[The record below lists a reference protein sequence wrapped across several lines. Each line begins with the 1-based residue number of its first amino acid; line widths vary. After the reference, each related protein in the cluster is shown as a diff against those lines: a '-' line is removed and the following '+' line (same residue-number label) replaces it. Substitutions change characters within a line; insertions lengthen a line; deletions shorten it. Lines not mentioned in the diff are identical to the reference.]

1 MIDGDQWRSTMDRR
15 TLLKTALVL
24 PLLPLAAK
32 VDAFV
37 TGGGRWLKPG
47 ATGWPTN
54 ADWDALDSQVGGR
67 LSIPKNPLLEPATRD
82 EALAHIGNQFYVGDQ
97 PGLTQTGAYYRA
109 WTSTP
114 SARVL
119 AAESPQDIAAAITW
133 ARRHRVRLVI
143 RGGGHSYLGA
153 SNAPDS
159 LLIWTRR
166 MNTVEIVDAFL
177 PQGAEAGTAALPAA
191 HVGAGAM
198 WIDAYHAVTT
208 VGGRYI
214 QGGGCT
220 TVGCAGF
227 TNGGGFGSL
236 SKGFGTGASNL
247 LEAEVVTADGKIRVV
262 NAFQDS
268 ELFWALK
275 GGGGGSF
282 GVITRLTFRTHDLPD
297 LIGAANGRLKA
308 DSDDAFAVLV
318 AQVLRHFRDHLCNPH
333 WGEQMEFHGDG
344 HIDIAMMFQGLGEKE
359 AMAAWQ
365 PFLDWVEAHP
375 AYTWVKPFWLKGM
388 PARHLWDLSFY
399 QQHGLDFAVPDDRPG
414 APAYHMMWAGDKEQV
429 GTYIHAYTS
438 AWLPSRLLQDRNVTT
453 LATAIIEA
461 SRELGFSLHFN
472 KGLFGASAETLA
484 RVQETAMNPEVL
496 DAFALAIIANGG
508 SSSVFEGLPG
518 ARRDEVKA
526 QQGEE
531 ATRRSY
537 ARLTQVAPGA
547 GAYFSESDFFQ
558 KDYRKAY
565 WGTNVPRL
573 VAVKRKYDPDSTF
586 TVRNGI
592 A

>member
-1 MIDGDQWRSTMDRR
+1 MDRR

-37 TGGGRWLKPG
+37 TGDGRWLKPG
-47 ATGWPTN
+47 AAGWPTD
-54 ADWDALDSQVGGR
+54 ADWEALNRQVGGR
-67 LSIPKNPLLEPATRD
+67 LSIPKNPLLDPATRED
-82 EALAHIGNQFYVGDQ
+82 ALAHIGNQFYVGDQ
-97 PGLTQTGAYYRA
+97 PGLTQTGAYYNA

-119 AAESPQDIAAAITW
+119 AAESAQDIATAVTW
-133 ARRHRVRLVI
+133 ARKHRVRLVI

-166 MNTVEIVDAFL
+166 MNTVELADGFV
-177 PQGAEAGTAALPAA
+177 PQGAKAGTAGLPVA

-247 LEAEVVTADGKIRVV
+247 LEAEVVTADGTIRVV
-262 NAFQDS
+262 NAYQDP

-282 GVITRLTFRTHDLPD
+282 GVITRLTFRTHYLPQM
-297 LIGAANGRLKA
+297 IGGVHGTVVA
-308 DSDDAFAVLV
+308 DSDEAYHALV
-318 AQVLRHFRDHLCNPH
+318 AQMLRHFRDHLCNPN
-333 WGEQMEFHGDG
+333 WGEQMEFHGDRR
-344 HIDIAMMFQGLGEKE
+344 IDLHMLFQGLAEDQ
-359 AMAAWQ
+359 ANAAWK
-365 PFLDWVEAHP
+365 PLLDWIAARP
-375 AYTWVKPFWLKGM
+375 AYTWKEPFWLRGM
-388 PARHLWDLSFY
+388 PARHFWDIDFY
-399 QQHGLDFAVPDDRPG
+399 KEHGLTFAVPDNQPG
-414 APAYHMMWAGDKEQV
+414 TPSYRMVWAGDQEQV
-429 GTYIHAYTS
+429 GTYIYAYTS
-438 AWLPSRLLQDRNVTT
+438 AWLPSRLLKEGEVEA
-453 LATAIIEA
+453 LATTIIEA
-461 SRELGFSLHFN
+461 ARIRGFSLHFN
-472 KGLFGASAETLA
+472 KGLYGASEETLA
-484 RVQETAMNPEVL
+484 RARDTAMNPEVL
-496 DAFALAIIANGG
+496 DAFALAIIATGG
-508 SSSVFEGLPG
+508 PAVFEGLPDAHRDDVK
-518 ARRDEVKA
+518 ARR
-526 QQGEE
+526 E
-531 ATRRSY
+531 AASVQASY
-537 ARLTQVAPGA
+537 ARLTRIAPGA
-547 GAYFSESDFFQ
+547 GAYFSESDYFQ
-558 KDYRKAY
+558 KDYQKAY
-565 WGTNVPRL
+565 WGSNVSRL
-573 VAVKRKYDPDSTF
+573 AAVKRKYDPDGTF

-592 A
+592 G

>member
-1 MIDGDQWRSTMDRR
+1 MDRR
-15 TLLKTALVL
+15 TLLKTALIL

-47 ATGWPTN
+47 ASGWPTE
-54 ADWDALDSQVGGR
+54 ADWDALNRQVGGR
-67 LSIPKNPLLEPATRD
+67 LSIPKNPLLDPATRED
-82 EALAHIGNQFYVGDQ
+82 ALAHIGNQFYVGDQ

-119 AAESPQDIAAAITW
+119 AAESAQDIATAITW
-133 ARRHRVRLVI
+133 ARRRRVRLVV

-166 MNTVEIVDAFL
+166 MNTVEMIDSFV
-177 PQGAEAGTAALPAA
+177 PQGAAPGASGVPAA

-198 WIDAYHAVTT
+198 WIDAYNAVTT

-247 LEAEVVTADGKIRVV
+247 LEAEVVTADGTIRVV
-262 NAFQDS
+262 NAFQDP

-282 GVITRLTFRTHDLPD
+282 GVITRLTFRTHDLPER
-297 LIGAANGRLKA
+297 IGGVHGRIDA
-308 DSDDAFAVLV
+308 DSDASFIALV
-318 AQVLRHFRDHLCNPH
+318 AQVLRHFREYLCNPH
-333 WGEQMEFHGDG
+333 WGEQIEFHGDR
-344 HIDIAMMFQGLGEKE
+344 HIDLSMLFQGLTEDE
-359 AMAAWQ
+359 AKTAWQ
-365 PFLDWVEAHP
+365 PLLDWIAARP
-375 AYTWVKPFWLKGM
+375 AYTWDKPFWVKAM
-388 PARHLWDLSFY
+388 PARHFWDLAFY
-399 QQHGLDFAVPDDRPG
+399 QKYGLTFAVPDDRPG
-414 APAYHMMWAGDKEQV
+414 TPAYHMMWAGDKEQA

-438 AWLPSRLLQDRNVTT
+438 AWLPSRLLQDNQVET
-453 LATAIIEA
+453 LATAIVEA

-484 RVQETAMNPEVL
+484 QARDTAMNPEVL

-508 SSSVFEGLPG
+508 PAVFEGLPG
-518 ARRDEVKA
+518 MHRDDAKA
-526 QQGEE
+526 QQGEV
-531 ATRRSY
+531 ATRKSY
-537 ARLTQVAPGA
+537 ARLMQVAPGA

-558 KDYRKAY
+558 KDYKKAY
-565 WGTNVPRL
+565 WGTNVSRL
-573 VAVKRKYDPDSTF
+573 AAAKRRYDPDAIF

-592 A
+592 G

>member
-1 MIDGDQWRSTMDRR
+1 MDRR
-15 TLLKTALVL
+15 TLLKTAFIL
-24 PLLPLAAK
+24 PLLPLVAN

-47 ATGWPTN
+47 AAGWPTD
-54 ADWDALDSQVGGR
+54 ADWDELNRQVGGR
-67 LSIPKNPLLEPATRD
+67 LSIPKNPLLDPATRD
-82 EALAHIGNQFYVGDQ
+82 EALAQIGNPFYVGDQ

-119 AAESPQDIAAAITW
+119 AAETPQDIATAITW
-133 ARRHRVRLVI
+133 ARRHRVRVVI

-166 MNTVEIVDAFL
+166 MNAVEMTDTFV
-177 PQGAEAGTAALPAA
+177 PQGATAGTAAGPAA

-262 NAFQDS
+262 NAFQDP

-282 GVITRLTFRTHDLPD
+282 GVITRLTFRTHDLPE
-297 LIGAANGRLKA
+297 LIGGANGHLMA
-308 DSDDAFAVLV
+308 DSDEAFTPLV
-318 AQVLRHFRDHLCNPH
+318 AQALRHFRDRLCNPH
-333 WGEQMEFHGDG
+333 WGEQMEFHGDRR
-344 HIDIAMMFQGLGEKE
+344 IDVSMLFQGITQDE
-359 AMAAWQ
+359 AKAAWQ
-365 PFLDWVEAHP
+365 PFLDWVAARP
-375 AYTWVKPFWLKGM
+375 AYTWHTPLSIRAM
-388 PARHLWDLSFY
+388 PARHFWDLGFF
-399 QQHGLDFAVPDDRPG
+399 QKHQLDFAVADNRPG
-414 APAYHMMWAGDKEQV
+414 APAHHMVWAGDKEQV

-438 AWLPSRLLQDRNVTT
+438 AWLPSRLLDEGQVQT
-453 LATAIIEA
+453 LATAIVEA
-461 SRELGFSLHFN
+461 SRHLGFSLHFN
-472 KGLFGASAETLA
+472 KGLFGASDETLA
-484 RVQETAMNPEVL
+484 RARDTAMNPEVL

-508 SSSVFEGLPG
+508 PSVFEGLPG
-518 ARRDEVKA
+518 AHRDDVKA
-526 QQGEE
+526 QRGAE
-531 ATRRSY
+531 ATRMSY
-537 ARLTQVAPGA
+537 DRLTQLAPGA
-547 GAYFSESDFFQ
+547 GAYFSESDYFQ
-558 KDYRKAY
+558 KNFRKAY
-565 WGTNVPRL
+565 WGTNAPRL
-573 VAVKRKYDPDSTF
+573 AAAKRKYDPEGTF

>member
-1 MIDGDQWRSTMDRR
+1 MDRR
-15 TLLKTALVL
+15 TLLKTALIL

-47 ATGWPTN
+47 ASGWPTD
-54 ADWDALDSQVGGR
+54 ADWDALNRQVGGR
-67 LSIPKNPLLEPATRD
+67 LSIPKNPLLDSATRED
-82 EALAHIGNQFYVGDQ
+82 ALAHIGNQFYVGDQ

-119 AAESPQDIAAAITW
+119 AAESAQDIATAITW
-133 ARRHRVRLVI
+133 ARRRRVRLVV

-166 MNTVEIVDAFL
+166 MNAVEMIDSFV
-177 PQGAEAGTAALPAA
+177 PQGAVPGFSGVPAA

-198 WIDAYHAVTT
+198 WIDAYNAVTT

-262 NAFQDS
+262 NAFQDP

-282 GVITRLTFRTHDLPD
+282 GVITRLTFRTHDLPER
-297 LIGAANGRLKA
+297 IGGVHGRIEA
-308 DSDDAFAVLV
+308 DSDASFIALV
-318 AQVLRHFRDHLCNPH
+318 AQVLRHFREYLCNPH
-333 WGEQMEFHGDG
+333 WGEQIEFHGDR
-344 HIDIAMMFQGLGEKE
+344 HIDLSMLFQGLTEDE
-359 AMAAWQ
+359 AKTAWQ
-365 PFLDWVEAHP
+365 PFLDWIAARP
-375 AYTWVKPFWLKGM
+375 AYTWGKPFWVKAM
-388 PARHLWDLSFY
+388 PARHFWDLAFY
-399 QQHGLDFAVPDDRPG
+399 QKYGLTFAVPDDRPG
-414 APAYHMMWAGDKEQV
+414 APAYHMMWAGDKEQA

-438 AWLPSRLLQDRNVTT
+438 AWLPSRLLQDNQVET
-453 LATAIIEA
+453 LATAIVEA

-484 RVQETAMNPEVL
+484 QARDTAMNPEVL

-508 SSSVFEGLPG
+508 PAVFEGLPG
-518 ARRDEVKA
+518 MRRDDAKA
-526 QQGEE
+526 QQGED
-531 ATRRSY
+531 ATRKSY
-537 ARLTQVAPGA
+537 ARLMQVAPGA

-558 KDYRKAY
+558 KNYRKAY
-565 WGTNVPRL
+565 WGSNVPRL
-573 VAVKRKYDPDSTF
+573 AAAKRKYDPDGIF

>member
-1 MIDGDQWRSTMDRR
+1 MDRR
-15 TLLKTALVL
+15 TLLKAALVL
-24 PLLPLAAK
+24 PLWPLATK

-47 ATGWPTN
+47 ATGWPTDP
-54 ADWDALDSQVGGR
+54 DWDELNRQVGGR
-67 LSIPKNPLLEPATRD
+67 LSIPKNPLLDPATRE
-82 EALAHIGNQFYVGDQ
+82 EALAHIDNQFYVGDQ

-119 AAESPQDIAAAITW
+119 AAESAQDIATAITW
-133 ARRHRVRLVI
+133 ANRRRVRLVI

-166 MNTVEIVDAFL
+166 MNTVAMVDAFV
-177 PQGAEAGTAALPAA
+177 PQGAKAGTAGLPAV

-198 WIDAYHAVTT
+198 WMDAYNAVTT
-208 VGGRYI
+208 RGGRYV

-247 LEAEVVTADGKIRVV
+247 LEAEVVTADGTIRVV
-262 NAFQDS
+262 NAFQDP

-297 LIGAANGRLKA
+297 SIGGVHGRIEAAN
-308 DSDDAFAVLV
+308 DDAYAALV
-318 AQVLRHFRDHLCNPH
+318 AQVLRHFRDYLCTPH
-333 WGEQMEFHGDG
+333 WGEQMEFHGDR
-344 HIDIAMMFQGLGEKE
+344 HIDVSMLFQGLSEDE
-359 AMAAWQ
+359 AKAAWQ
-365 PFLDWVEAHP
+365 PLLDWLAARP
-375 AYTWVKPFWLKGM
+375 AYQWVNPFWLKAL
-388 PARHLWDLSFY
+388 PARRFWDIRFY
-399 QQHGLDFAVPDDRPG
+399 QQHGLTFATPDDRPG
-414 APAYHMMWAGDKEQV
+414 APAYHMMWTGDMEQV

-438 AWLPSRLLQDRNVTT
+438 AWLPSRLLQDENVAT

-461 SRELGFSLHFN
+461 SREQGFSLHFN
-472 KGLFGASAETLA
+472 KGLFGASAQTLA
-484 RVQETAMNPEVL
+484 EVRDTAMNPDVL
-496 DAFALAIIANGG
+496 DAFALAIIATGG
-508 SSSVFEGLPG
+508 PSVFEGLPG
-518 ARRDEVKA
+518 AHRDDAKA
-526 QQGEE
+526 QREE
-531 ATRRSY
+531 ALTRKSY

-565 WGTNVPRL
+565 WGTNVRRL
-573 VAVKRKYDPDSTF
+573 AEAKRKYDPDGVF

-592 A
+592 S

>member
-1 MIDGDQWRSTMDRR
+1 MDRR

-24 PLLPLAAK
+24 PLWPLATK

-47 ATGWPTN
+47 ARGWPTD
-54 ADWDALDSQVGGR
+54 ADWDALNSQVGGR
-67 LSIPKNPLLEPATRD
+67 LSIPKNPLLDPVTRE

-119 AAESPQDIAAAITW
+119 AAESAQDIATAVTW

-166 MNTVEIVDAFL
+166 MNAVQMADAFV
-177 PQGAEAGTAALPAA
+177 PQGARAGFATQPAV

-208 VGGRYI
+208 VGGRYV

-247 LEAEVVTADGKIRVV
+247 LEAEVVTADGNIRVV
-262 NAFQDS
+262 NAFQDPD
-268 ELFWALK
+268 LFWALK

-282 GVITRLTFRTHDLPD
+282 GVITRLTFRTHELPE
-297 LIGAANGRLKA
+297 LIGGVRGTLKA
-308 DSDDAFAVLV
+308 DSDETYQALV
-318 AQVLRHFRDHLCNPH
+318 AQLLRHFRDHLCNTH
-333 WGEQMEFHGDG
+333 WGESIEFHGDG
-344 HIDIAMMFQGLGEKE
+344 HLDLSMMFQGLGEDE
-359 AMAAWQ
+359 AKAAWQ
-365 PFLDWVEAHP
+365 PLLDWVAARP
-375 AYTWVKPFWLKGM
+375 SYTWVKPFWLKAM
-388 PARHLWDLSFY
+388 PARHFWDLGFY
-399 QQHGLDFAVPDDRPG
+399 QKLGLNFAVPDDRPG
-414 APAYHMMWAGDKEQV
+414 TPAYHMMWAGDREQV
-429 GTYIHAYTS
+429 GTYLHAYTS
-438 AWLPSRLLQDRNVTT
+438 AWLPSELLQGNKVET
-453 LATAIIEA
+453 LATAIVEA
-461 SRELGFSLHFN
+461 SRELGFALHFN
-472 KGLFGASAETLA
+472 KGLYGASAQTLA
-484 RVQETAMNPEVL
+484 QARDTAMNPEVL
-496 DAFALAIIANGG
+496 NAFALAIIANGG
-508 SSSVFEGLPG
+508 PPVFEGLPG
-518 ARRDEVKA
+518 VHRDEAKA
-526 QQGEE
+526 QRGAE
-531 ATRRSY
+531 ATQKSY

-558 KDYRKAY
+558 KDYKKAY

-573 VAVKRKYDPDSTF
+573 AAVKRKYDPEGIF
-586 TVRNGI
+586 MVRNGI

>member
-1 MIDGDQWRSTMDRR
+1 MDRR
-15 TLLKTALVL
+15 TLLKAALVL
-24 PLLPLAAK
+24 PLWPLAMK

-47 ATGWPTN
+47 ATGWPTD
-54 ADWDALDSQVGGR
+54 ADWDALNRQVGGR
-67 LSIPKNPLLEPATRD
+67 LSIPKNPLLDPATRE
-82 EALAHIGNQFYVGDQ
+82 EALAHIDNQFYVGDQ

-119 AAESPQDIAAAITW
+119 AAESAQDIATAIAW
-133 ARRHRVRLVI
+133 ANRRRVRLVV

-166 MNTVEIVDAFL
+166 MNTVAMVDAFV
-177 PQGAEAGTAALPAA
+177 PQGAKAGTAGLPAV

-198 WIDAYHAVTT
+198 WIDAYNAVTT
-208 VGGRYI
+208 RGGRYV

-262 NAFQDS
+262 NAFQDP
-268 ELFWALK
+268 ELFWAVK

-297 LIGAANGRLKA
+297 LIGGVHGRIEAAN
-308 DSDDAFAVLV
+308 DDAYAALV
-318 AQVLRHFRDHLCNPH
+318 AQVMRHFRDYLCNPH
-333 WGEQMEFHGDG
+333 WGEQMEFRGDR
-344 HIDIAMMFQGLGEKE
+344 HVDVSMLFQGLTEDE
-359 AMAAWQ
+359 AKAAWQ
-365 PFLDWVEAHP
+365 PLLDWLAARP
-375 AYTWVKPFWLKGM
+375 AYQWVKPFWLKAL
-388 PARHLWDLSFY
+388 PARRFWDIRFY
-399 QQHGLDFAVPDDRPG
+399 QQHGLTFATPDDRPG
-414 APAYHMMWAGDKEQV
+414 APAYHMMWTGDMEQV

-438 AWLPSRLLQDRNVTT
+438 AWLPSRLLQDDNVTT

-461 SRELGFSLHFN
+461 SRVQGFSLHFN
-472 KGLFGASAETLA
+472 KGLFGASAQTLA
-484 RVQETAMNPEVL
+484 EVRDTAMNPDVL
-496 DAFALAIIANGG
+496 DAFALAIIATGG
-508 SSSVFEGLPG
+508 PSVFEGLPG
-518 ARRDEVKA
+518 AHRDDAKA
-526 QQGEE
+526 QREE
-531 ATRRSY
+531 ESTRKSY

-565 WGTNVPRL
+565 WGTNVRRL
-573 VAVKRKYDPDSTF
+573 AEVKRKYDPDGVF

-592 A
+592 S

>member
-1 MIDGDQWRSTMDRR
+1 MDRR
-15 TLLKTALVL
+15 TLLKAALAL

-37 TGGGRWLKPG
+37 TGDGRWLKRG
-47 ATGWPTN
+47 AAGWPT
-54 ADWDALDSQVGGR
+54 DAHWESLNRQLGGR
-67 LSIPKNPLLEPATRD
+67 LSIPKNPLLDPATRE

-119 AAESPQDIAAAITW
+119 AAESAQDIATAVSW

-153 SNAPDS
+153 SNAADS
-159 LLIWTRR
+159 LLLWTRR
-166 MNTVEIVDAFL
+166 MNSVDLVDAFV
-177 PQGAEAGTAALPAA
+177 PQGARPGTSALPAV

-208 VGGRYI
+208 VGGRFVL
-214 QGGGCT
+214 GGGCT

-227 TNGGGFGSL
+227 TNGGGFGNL
-236 SKGFGTGASNL
+236 SKAFGTGASNL

-262 NAFQDS
+262 NAFQDP

-282 GVITRLTFRTHDLPD
+282 GVITRLTFRTHDLPKS
-297 LIGAANGRLKA
+297 IGAVKGRLEA
-308 DSDDAFAVLV
+308 DSDKAFSTLV
-318 AQVLRHFRDHLCNPH
+318 AQLLRHFRDKLCNPS
-333 WGEQMEFHGDG
+333 WGEIMEFHGDR
-344 HIDIAMMFQGLGEKE
+344 HIDISMMFQGLSDDE
-359 AMAAWQ
+359 AKAAWQ
-365 PFLDWVEAHP
+365 PFLDWVAARPEF
-375 AYTWVKPFWLKGM
+375 TWVKPFWLRGI
-388 PARHLWDLSFY
+388 PAQHIWDLGFY
-399 QQHGLDFAVPDDRPG
+399 QKHGLDFAVPDDRPG

-438 AWLPSRLLQDRNVTT
+438 AWLPSRLLQDGNLQS

-461 SRELGFSLHFN
+461 SREQGFALHFN
-472 KGLFGASAETLA
+472 KGLFGASPETLA
-484 RVQETAMNPEVL
+484 RARDTAMNPEVL
-496 DAFALAIIANGG
+496 DAFALAIIATGG
-508 SSSVFEGLPG
+508 PSVFEGLPG
-518 ARRDEVKA
+518 AHRDEVKA
-526 QQGEE
+526 RQGDGDV
-531 ATRRSY
+531 RKSY
-537 ARLTQVAPGA
+537 ARLTEVAPGA

-558 KDYRKAY
+558 KDYKKAY
-565 WGTNVPRL
+565 WGTNVARL
-573 VAVKRKYDPDSTF
+573 AAAKRKYDPEGTF